1 MPFFAIAHNYAF
13 SYHDFIDANHS
24 FVARM
29 PMYYAF
35 RDAFGAK
42 DVIEDSKATLRG
54 KGMDYR
60 EFEPAEGLMH
70 QGVGLENRIR
80 AGLRYSRG
88 GRKKYWL
95 PKTAGQDR
103 RPGRAERT
111 VNKAVRGIASNSEGV
126 HAPLLENQA
135 EDVVH
140 LAPDMIDN
148 GEDTIWDAE
157 REDGEEGYDL
167 PFGDVDEMDEELF
180 DHSKKYLFGDYNYP
194 TIDVSSES
202 ARVTIWAE
210 EERVLR
216 DERGA
221 WFSPIRGSKGV
232 EAMRQRE
239 GFAWQGYGAVSNP
252 PTKPT
257 PSTQDGK
264 RPAAFYGEQR
274 VIDHEQERMTV
285 AAAGDSKDVVMKWT
299 RIQRNDNGGG
309 SISRTSSH
317 TKPNPRTGAGSS
329 SAGSS
334 SPHVRSSPIV
344 SRTNSRSGVVSNA
357 FSPDAVDLVVE
368 ESQAEGMEPHER
380 RKGEPSIRG
389 PVLKKV
395 YRKEF
400 SMRGKGGGDLEV
412 IEPRR
417 DVTMAIDSETIS
429 EVVEERTR
437 DGNKVDHSEWPT
449 NTAQED
455 DPTTF
460 LQSGHV
466 QTYRYDDIP
475 DDHNPWA

>member
-1 MPFFAIAHNYAF
+1 
-13 SYHDFIDANHS
+13 
-24 FVARM
+24 
-29 PMYYAF
+29 MYYAF

-42 DVIEDSKATLRG
+42 DVVEDSKATLRG

-80 AGLRYSRG
+80 AGLRYSGG

-103 RPGRAERT
+103 RPGRAERV
-111 VNKAVRGIASNSEGV
+111 VNKAIRGIASNNEGV

-135 EDVVH
+135 EGVVH
-140 LAPDMIDN
+140 LAPDMMGD
-148 GEDTIWDAE
+148 GEETIWDAE

-194 TIDVSSES
+194 TIDVSTES

-239 GFAWQGYGAVSNP
+239 GFSWQGYGAVSNP
-252 PTKPT
+252 PTKPA

-264 RPAAFYGEQR
+264 RPESFYGEPR
-274 VIDHEQERMTV
+274 IIDHEQERMTV

-299 RIQRNDNGGG
+299 KIQRNDNSSG
-309 SISRTSSH
+309 SRSRTTSH
-317 TKPNPRTGAGSS
+317 NKLNPRAQAAGAGSS

-334 SPHVRSSPIV
+334 SPHGRSTPIV
-344 SRTNSRSGVVSNA
+344 SRTNSRSGAVSNA
-357 FSPDAVDLVVE
+357 YSPDAVDLVVE
-368 ESQAEGMEPHER
+368 ESQAEGMEPRER

-395 YRKEF
+395 YRREF
-400 SMRGKGGGDLEV
+400 SMRGKDGGDFEAVEPQGEV
-412 IEPRR
+412 T
-417 DVTMAIDSETIS
+417 VAIDSETIS
-429 EVVEERTR
+429 EVVEERSQDR
-437 DGNKVDHSEWPT
+437 NEVDHSDVTT
-449 NTAQED
+449 NVAQRD

-460 LQSGHV
+460 LHSDHA

-475 DDHNPWA
+475 DNPWA